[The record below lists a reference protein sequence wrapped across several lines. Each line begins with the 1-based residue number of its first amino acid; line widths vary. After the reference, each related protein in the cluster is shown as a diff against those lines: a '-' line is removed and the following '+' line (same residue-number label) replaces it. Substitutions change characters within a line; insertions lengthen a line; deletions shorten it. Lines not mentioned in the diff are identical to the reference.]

1 MSSFNQSLFQTIYG
15 LSHKHWFLDY
25 IFIFFAEYL
34 PYILLIYFA
43 LTIFSE
49 KDFRK
54 RVYFLSLA
62 ALSLILSFGI
72 VTEVMR
78 YFFHSPRPFLELGFI
93 PLIKDPGTNSMPSGH
108 MMFLMPFGLAL
119 YQLNKKKGILFI
131 ILVAI
136 VGFFRIVSGVH
147 WPLDILAG
155 LILSVPC
162 FYLVKRLLP
171 AYKNTKEKPYD

>member
-1 MSSFNQSLFQTIYG
+1 MSSFNQSLFQIIYG

-34 PYILLIYFA
+34 PYILLIFFS
-43 LTIFSE
+43 LTVFSE
-49 KDFRK
+49 KDFHK
-54 RVYFLSLA
+54 RVYFFSLA
-62 ALSLILSFGI
+62 ALSLIFLFGI
-72 VTEVMR
+72 VTEVIR

-108 MMFLMPFGLAL
+108 MTLLMPFGLTL
-119 YQLNKKKGILFI
+119 YQLNKRKGILFTS
-131 ILVAI
+131 LVVI
-136 VGFFRIVSGVH
+136 VGFFRIVTGVH

-155 LILSVPC
+155 LILSALC

-171 AYKNTKEKPYD
+171 AYKI